1 MTPGTALEV
10 SWSPDRDLS
19 MTVLRD
25 CYNCPEWKRDLSEAN
40 HYWVITTVA
49 LDRLDKRRTIDGT

>member
-10 SWSPDRDLS
+10 SGSPDRDIS
-19 MTVLRD
+19 TTVLRD
-25 CYNCPEWKRDLSEAN
+25 CYDCPEWKRDLPEAS
-40 HYWVITTVA
+40 HYWVITTIA